1 MIKEVAAMAKIESHN
16 TLEKYLKT
24 ASLQYPAAIT
34 ATLCF
39 APLMRLHAAES
50 KPLKLHSNKILH
62 PKLRAKHW
70 INLFAD
76 SALYWLSAQARC

>member
-16 TLEKYLKT
+16 TLEKILENGII
-24 ASLQYPAAIT
+24 AISRGNYGD
-34 ATLCF
+34 TLLR
-39 APLMRLHAAES
+39 AVDAAES
-50 KPLKLHSNKILH
+50 KPLKLRLSKILH

-76 SALYWLSAQARC
+76 SALYWLSARARC

>member
-16 TLEKYLKT
+16 TLEKILENGII
-24 ASLQYPAAIT
+24 AIT

-50 KPLKLHSNKILH
+50 KPLKLRLSKILH

-76 SALYWLSAQARC
+76 SALYWLSARARC